1 MFSNVQTEYI
11 FTIVMKMNI
20 IIEKESVMKKIV
32 CGLLVGAFFLVRFP
46 GIALAD
52 QRSYVWTYEY
62 LTLSKDHAELEYYQT
77 AVTRDRQK
85 DNSSDWQQQVELEY
99 GITDRV
105 DAALYQVYEQKA
117 TEASMKYAG
126 YKFRL
131 RYRIAEKNQFPVDV
145 LLYAEHQEKIN
156 AKNVFEGKLILA
168 KDLGKLNVAYNAV
181 YKNTYTSGDK
191 ANHEYVAGVSY
202 EVTPAFRFG
211 VESKGNYRTDKYAA
225 GPTLSWI
232 GGRIWANI
240 GAVYGLNRKT
250 NDREVRFLLG
260 VPF

>member
-1 MFSNVQTEYI
+1 M
-11 FTIVMKMNI
+11 
-20 IIEKESVMKKIV
+20 MKKIV

-46 GIALAD
+46 GTALAD

-77 AVTRDRQK
+77 TVVKDRQK

-105 DAALYQVYEQKA
+105 DAALYQVYEQK
-117 TEASMKYAG
+117 ENDKMKYAG

-131 RYRIAEKNQFPVDV
+131 RYRIAEKNQLPVDV
-145 LLYAEHQEKIN
+145 LLYAEHQEKVD
-156 AKNVFEGKLILA
+156 AKNVFEGKLILV
-168 KDLGKLNVAYNAV
+168 KDIGKLNVAYNQI
-181 YKNTYTSGDK
+181 YKNTYTSGDR
-191 ANHEYVAGVSY
+191 ADHEYAAGASY
-202 EVTPAFRFG
+202 EVTPAFRLG
-211 VESKGNYRTDKYAA
+211 LESKGNYRTDKYAA

-240 GAVYGLNRKT
+240 GAAYGLNRRT